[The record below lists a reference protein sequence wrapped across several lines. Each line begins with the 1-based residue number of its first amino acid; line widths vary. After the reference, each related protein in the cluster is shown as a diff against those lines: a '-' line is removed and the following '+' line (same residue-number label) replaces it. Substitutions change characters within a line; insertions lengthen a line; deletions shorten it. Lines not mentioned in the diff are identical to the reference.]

1 MEHYSPET
9 MCVQAGYQPENG
21 QPRVMPI
28 YQSTTYKYDSADT
41 LGQLFDLKAGG
52 HMYSRISNPSLAFV
66 EEKSRRWRAAWG
78 PCSPHPVRR
87 PICSRF

>member
-9 MCVQAGYQPENG
+9 MCVQAGYRPENG

-41 LGQLFDLKAGG
+41 LRQLFDLKADG

-66 EEKSRRWRAAWG
+66 EEKICLLYTSR
-78 PCSPHPVRR
+78 CV
-87 PICSRF
+87 